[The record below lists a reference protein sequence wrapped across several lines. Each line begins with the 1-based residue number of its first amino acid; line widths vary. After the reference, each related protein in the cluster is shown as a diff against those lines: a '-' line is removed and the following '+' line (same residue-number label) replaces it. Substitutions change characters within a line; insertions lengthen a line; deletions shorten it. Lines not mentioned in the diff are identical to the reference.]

1 MKVLVI
7 CTPRPGVQPG
17 DIGAHAAAEMAALK
31 ELQSDGT
38 LAGAYSPGG
47 PGAVLIF
54 EAGRPAVETAL
65 AGLPMVRDGLIDT
78 EIIELNPFPG
88 LAG

>member
-7 CTPRPGVQPG
+7 CRPRPGVQPG
-17 DIGAHAAAEMAALK
+17 DIAARAAAELAALR
-31 ELQSDGT
+31 ELQADGA

-54 EAGRPAVETAL
+54 EASQLAVETAL
-65 AGLPMVRDGLIDT
+65 AGLPLAREGLIDT
-78 EIIELNPFPG
+78 EVVELHPFPG